1 MLLEAIF
8 ALEKLS
14 ASRAGMRSESLVFA
28 SLSSY
33 RVQQVNAKLG
43 GCGGPPVVQL
53 RDDVCVGTWYMRRF
67 VEPLELFVGAQVR
80 ERRRVLYKGLKVVG
94 HLGARGSTVF
104 SEPEG
109 GQAHCQSL
117 QYLSRRVVNF
127 D

>member
-33 RVQQVNAKLG
+33 RVQQVNAKFG
-43 GCGGPPVVQL
+43 GCDGWPVIQL
-53 RDDVCVGTWYMRRF
+53 RDDVYIGTWYMRRF
-67 VEPLELFVGAQVR
+67 VEPPELFVGVQGR
-80 ERRRVLYKGLKVVG
+80 ERRRVLHKGLEVVR
-94 HLGARGSTVF
+94 HLGSRGSMVF
-104 SEPEG
+104 SEPEE
-109 GQAHCQSL
+109 GQTHCQSL
-117 QYLSRRVVNF
+117 QCLSRRVVDF